1 VTLYLFYFPSRRSSD
16 LGSTSLP
23 LGSDELSERSACMG
37 IEIVQAV
44 GMPPAIQQEL
54 EKRYT
59 IHRLWEARDREAL
72 LSEVSPRVR
81 GMVTSGSVGASRA
94 LIEALPKLEIISSF
108 GVGYDPIDIG
118 CAKERGVI
126 VTNTPDV
133 LTDDVADIAMALTL
147 AMMRRIPQGDHFVRQ
162 GRWPKEKFPLTDK
175 LGGKVMGIVGLGR
188 IGQAIA
194 RRAEPFG
201 VEVRYFGPRRK
212 EGVSYRYYDDL
223 VAMAKDVDILMIA
236 CPGGKATENL
246 VNAAV
251 IEALGPK
258 GYVVNIARGS
268 VVDEPVLVKALV
280 EGRLAGAGLDVFA
293 DEPNVP
299 EALLKLD
306 SVALAPHVGSATHA
320 TRNAMGELVLKNLA
334 AHFDGQPVLTRVV

>member
-1 VTLYLFYFPSRRSSD
+1 
-16 LGSTSLP
+16 
-23 LGSDELSERSACMG
+23 MG
-37 IEIVQAV
+37 IEILQTTPL
-44 GMPPAIQQEL
+44 PPAVEEILQRDYQV
-54 EKRYT
+54 
-59 IHRLWEARDREAL
+59 HRLWQAPDRGAL
-72 LSEVSPRVR
+72 LGEVAGRVR
-81 GMVTSGSVGASRA
+81 GLVTSGSVGADRS

-108 GVGYDPIDIG
+108 GVGYDPIDID

-133 LTDDVADIAMALTL
+133 LTDDVADIAMVLL
-147 AMMRRIPQGDHFVRQ
+147 LSVMRRIPQGDQFVRQ
-162 GRWPKEKFPLTDK
+162 GLWARGKFPLTDK
-175 LGGKVMGIVGLGR
+175 MGGKVMGIVGLGR

-201 VEVRYFGPRRK
+201 IEIRYFGPRRK
-212 EGVSYRYYDDL
+212 DSVPYRYYDNL